1 MLKNPLKR
9 HSRYM
14 TFDAIAG
21 YVDHSTVSTREIY
34 AFPTTLSILRQYAQK
49 ALCTK
54 TPLSRGETGKTFTDT
69 ENKKTRPSVRVHWV
83 ACGTCTVPDN
93 FFQVGRSLRSHTR
106 RGPLAH
112 RSSHVRATKQTCPC
126 VICSSNSARYCFDI
140 VYHCSAMVEVL
151 GK

>member
-1 MLKNPLKR
+1 MILLCPPEKSTHFHYPLDPKMCAEGCMPKDTTYRGSDRQDFYRHGKKKLKKR
-9 HSRYM
+9 
-14 TFDAIAG
+14 
-21 YVDHSTVSTREIY
+21 
-34 AFPTTLSILRQYAQK
+34 
-49 ALCTK
+49 
-54 TPLSRGETGKTFTDT
+54 
-69 ENKKTRPSVRVHWV
+69 KTRPSVRVHWV

-112 RSSHVRATKQTCPC
+112 RSSHVRTTKQTCPC
-126 VICSSNSARYCFDI
+126 VICSSNSARYCFGI